1 VTHSLLI
8 KNVLWQQV
16 SLGNNE
22 QVTVRE
28 DVESEIGG
36 EPSRNGLDNSEEAG
50 NIPNP
55 RGREIVSRS
64 EKLKRKWRVMTLF
77 Q

>member
-16 SLGNNE
+16 SLGNHE

-28 DVESEIGG
+28 DVKSKIGS

-55 RGREIVSRS
+55 GGREIVSKS
-64 EKLKRKWRVMTLF
+64 DK
-77 Q
+77 